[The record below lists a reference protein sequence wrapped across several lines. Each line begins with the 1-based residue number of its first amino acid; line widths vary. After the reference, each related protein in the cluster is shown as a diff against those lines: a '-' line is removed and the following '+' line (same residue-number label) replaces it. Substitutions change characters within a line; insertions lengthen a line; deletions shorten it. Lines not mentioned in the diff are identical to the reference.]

1 MKVGILTSVHPPTDT
16 RILFKQAVTLVQ
28 GGHEVWLVA
37 RAGKSAVGCGV
48 HHVVLPVPNRRLA
61 RLGTC
66 WLLLRAALR
75 LRCDVYHLHDPELLP
90 IGVVL
95 KLLTRAAI
103 VFDVHEDVRRQI
115 RNKYWIPRR
124 LRRPLAAAYGIA
136 ERLCLLQ
143 IDRVVIAEDSY
154 APVYRG
160 HDPVAIRNYPTLDL
174 LQRFAAWEHPKVY
187 SRHPE
192 LVYCGTIARIR
203 GAMEMLE
210 AVQRLVPK
218 YPDVHL
224 TLIGSCF
231 PETLEQEIRDKVRS
245 LRIEAHV
252 TLRGRMPLDEA
263 MQVVAGCDV
272 GLAILHPDPNY
283 LQSLPT
289 KMFEYMALRLPVVVS
304 DFGLWRGIV
313 EGTAAGET
321 VDPLRPAD
329 IAAAIDRIV
338 ADSQRL
344 TAMGESG
351 CRAVREIYSWEAEGR
366 RLLAMYREL
375 GADGTPLPP
384 DATSRPDASRDV
396 AKPPVTAQRELE
408 PSHAGGE
415 A

>member
-95 KLLTRAAI
+95 KLLTRAAL

-115 RNKYWIPRR
+115 RKQVLDSTPASPAAGGCLRNRGATLSAADRPRR
-124 LRRPLAAAYGIA
+124 DRRGFLRSRVPRSRPRGDPQLSDARSPAAVSLPGSIRRSTRGIPSSCIAVPSRGFVGHGDAGSGAATRA
-136 ERLCLLQ
+136 EVPRRASDAHRLLL
-143 IDRVVIAEDSY
+143 
-154 APVYRG
+154 PG
-160 HDPVAIRNYPTLDL
+160 N
-174 LQRFAAWEHPKVY
+174 
-187 SRHPE
+187 
-192 LVYCGTIARIR
+192 
-203 GAMEMLE
+203 
-210 AVQRLVPK
+210 
-218 YPDVHL
+218 
-224 TLIGSCF
+224 
-231 PETLEQEIRDKVRS
+231 LEQEIRDKVRS

-313 EGTAAGET
+313 EGTAAGR
-321 VDPLRPAD
+321 PSIRLRPAD

-351 CRAVREIYSWEAEGR
+351 CRAVREIYSWEAKAGACWR
-366 RLLAMYREL
+366 CNREL
-375 GADGTPLPP
+375 GADGAPPSP